1 MLVRAWMV
9 SLKYQEWLADT
20 LVHSCCLRQD
30 RDKYKSG
37 NKKERSKVPR
47 APDEYFRHM
56 ATTKS
61 E

>member
-1 MLVRAWMV
+1 MV